1 MWNQRMWNYKVGRQ
15 FIAQLHRAGPYA
27 AAVILIAREPIER
40 DEALLEGSRRP
51 EGGPGTEITRPD
63 HSAGPPPIRRGEPRP
78 PRGRSQQDSAEP
90 VGRYE

>member
-40 DEALLEGSRRP
+40 DEALLEETRRP
-51 EGGPGTEITRPD
+51 EEGPGTEIARSD
-63 HSAGPPPIRRGEPRP
+63 RGAGHPPIRRGDRQP